1 MNIERKK
8 VLEMLAA
15 GKITAEDAEKLLD
28 ALDTAAPGGSGS
40 SESGGSG
47 SAARKQRYLR
57 IVVDKPGEDPKN
69 VRIALPFGGGKLLH
83 VLPPNI
89 VDRLNEFG
97 FDVKNLNS
105 TAPEDIRK
113 LEELNIDIEKGNGK
127 RVRIFCE

>member
-1 MNIERKK
+1 MNIEKKK
-8 VLEMLAA
+8 VLEMLAG
-15 GKITAEDAEKLLD
+15 GKITAEEAEKLLD

-47 SAARKQRYLR
+47 SATRKQRYLR
-57 IVVDKPGEDPKN
+57 IVVDKPGEEPKN
-69 VRIALPFGGGKLLH
+69 VRIALPFGGSKLLH

>member
-8 VLEMLAA
+8 VLEMLAG

-28 ALDTAAPGGSGS
+28 ALDAAAPGGSGS
-40 SESGGSG
+40 SESGVSG
-47 SAARKQRYLR
+47 SPAKKHRYLR
-57 IVVDKPGEDPKN
+57 IVVDKPGEAPKN
-69 VRIALPFGGGKLLH
+69 VRIALPFAGSKLLH

-105 TAPEDIRK
+105 TAAEDILN
-113 LEELNIDIEKGNGK
+113 LEQLNIDVEKENGK